1 MTTVFQAGAA
11 TDTGLLRSC
20 NEDRYWMDAERG
32 VFLVVDGVGGQAAG
46 ERAAQTAVDAVRES
60 LAGAGTASAEERVRE
75 AIAGANNR
83 ICGLGEEHPELRGMA
98 CVLTLALLEE
108 EQITIGHVGDSRLY
122 LVWKGNIR
130 KLTSDHSPV
139 GESED
144 AGELS
149 EEEAMQHPRRNEVFR
164 DVGSRR
170 RSPGDEGFI
179 EIRTCRFHPDA
190 AILLCSD
197 GLTDLLTAS
206 EVREIVGRYNG
217 DAAARGGRVGGSG
230 QSGRGLGQY
239 YGSVRGRSAVSR
251 GRRHDASAHAYYAS
265 APAAAAVHRQ
275 DGVSAVRAAAGHGGV
290 GLPERCVV
298 MERDSWTGREACPTR
313 VGRYEIVR
321 RLGRSMTDVYLAIDT
336 VDEPAGRAQAGKD
349 RRRPRLAPDHG
360 GRAARRGN
368 PTRGADAGCARGGDL
383 RRGRRGRLLLRGHAI
398 SWKAA
403 TWPKS
408 CVRIT

>member
-1 MTTVFQAGAA
+1 MTTAFQAGAA

-20 NEDRYWMDAERG
+20 NEDRYWMDAKRG
-32 VFLVVDGVGGQAAG
+32 VFLVVDGMGGQAAG
-46 ERAAQTAVDAVRES
+46 ELAAQTAVDAVRE
-60 LAGAGTASAEERVRE
+60 LMTGATTGSAEERVRN
-75 AIAGANNR
+75 AIAVANNR

-149 EEEAMQHPRRNEVFR
+149 EEEAMHHPRRNEVFR

-179 EIRTCRFHPDA
+179 EIRTCHFHPDA

-206 EVREIVGRYNG
+206 EVRDIVARYNG
-217 DAAARGGRVGGSG
+217 DAAGVAGELVEAANLAGGLDNITALFVAGPQFRGGAGTTRPRTPTTRV
-230 QSGRGLGQY
+230 
-239 YGSVRGRSAVSR
+239 
-251 GRRHDASAHAYYAS
+251 RRQ
-265 APAAAAVHRQ
+265 R
-275 DGVSAVRAAAGHGGV
+275 R
-290 GLPERCVV
+290 LF
-298 MERDSWTGREACPTR
+298 TGRMAFLLY
-313 VGRYEIVR
+313 G
-321 RLGRSMTDVYLAIDT
+321 
-336 VDEPAGRAQAGKD
+336 
-349 RRRPRLAPDHG
+349 
-360 GRAARRGN
+360 
-368 PTRGADAGCARGGDL
+368 
-383 RRGRRGRLLLRGHAI
+383 LLLAMAVWAFRKGA
-398 SWKAA
+398 W
-403 TWPKS
+403 
-408 CVRIT
+408 